1 MNKIYRT
8 VFNKALGTFVAISEL
23 DGSRGRVGVTD
34 EVNDERTQHPKG
46 DARGNKAS
54 MQATATAIAMVTCV
68 FGLELPKHAHAQAVG
83 GGVVSGIVG
92 TAISNSNCATAALAT
107 GSGNNMN
114 IAIGCG
120 AQAGTNGATNGA
132 NNENIAIG
140 DHALAGSTNSSIPV
154 NNSIA
159 IGERAAA
166 SMSGGVAI
174 GEKANASANLWDV
187 ALGKQSKTAAV
198 VNTPSVMIGGKTYN
212 FSGIEAASTVSIGSD
227 GFERTI
233 TNVAAGRVSTTS
245 TDAVNGSQL
254 NAAIMAINSLSTS
267 TSMGISSLS
276 TGLSTTN
283 STVASLSTGVANAV
297 QYDDKARATVTLG
310 GVGATTPVKLT
321 NVAAGVNP
329 TDAVNVSQLQ
339 SLSTLIS
346 TSTGLSV
353 TNSNVTSLSTSVSTK
368 LSATNSNVASLST
381 SVSTGLSATNSNVAS
396 LSTSASTGLSTTN
409 SNVVSLSTSVMNLS
423 TTVNNLSAGNSLFIK
438 VNDPNADAAQ
448 AMGNGAIAGGG
459 GSVASG
465 DASVALGKN
474 ATAAGPN
481 SVAIGAG
488 SVANAPNTVSFGS
501 SGNERRL
508 TNVAPGVDNTDAVN
522 LGQLNGAVASGVSQ
536 ANSYTDRRIA
546 ATNNAINDV
555 ARQAYSGIATAMAMS
570 GMPDIDNNKSM
581 GIGLS
586 VATYYGY
593 QSIAGSLVGRLTEN
607 LKVRVGVGGS
617 TGGGGIGG
625 QIGGLYQ
632 W

>member
-83 GGVVSGIVG
+83 GGIVSGIVG

-120 AQAGTNGATNGA
+120 AQAGTNGATNGT

-159 IGERAAA
+159 IGERATA

-187 ALGKQSKTAAV
+187 ALGKQSKTATV

-276 TGLSTTN
+276 TGLSMTN
-283 STVASLSTGVANAV
+283 STVASLSTGAANAV

-381 SVSTGLSATNSNVAS
+381 SVSTGLSATNSNV
-396 LSTSASTGLSTTN
+396 
-409 SNVVSLSTSVMNLS
+409 VSLSTSVMNLS

-481 SVAIGAG
+481 SVA
-488 SVANAPNTVSFGS
+488 
-501 SGNERRL
+501 
-508 TNVAPGVDNTDAVN
+508 
-522 LGQLNGAVASGVSQ
+522 
-536 ANSYTDRRIA
+536 
-546 ATNNAINDV
+546 
-555 ARQAYSGIATAMAMS
+555 
-570 GMPDIDNNKSM
+570 
-581 GIGLS
+581 
-586 VATYYGY
+586 
-593 QSIAGSLVGRLTEN
+593 
-607 LKVRVGVGGS
+607 
-617 TGGGGIGG
+617 
-625 QIGGLYQ
+625 
-632 W
+632 